1 MLAVSPLALKV
12 GILVVYFS
20 IHRIPAPKLHQNY
33 SQGLDLETIAT
44 LGCPLVSSAGSDR
57 LVLTPCFSH
66 RRAS

>member
-44 LGCPLVSSAGSDR
+44 LG
-57 LVLTPCFSH
+57 
-66 RRAS
+66 